1 MLESKDHTQI
11 TTLVELFDLTSAYE
25 NRGKR
30 GADVKSAPPAIALLV
45 VPACLLV
52 LGLLIG
58 PMILMLRISL
68 NHFSPT
74 ELMVEAFSFDNYAR
88 AATDPYYQ
96 QIILL
101 TLGIALLCTVLTLI
115 IAYPAAYWLGRL
127 QSRWKS
133 LVVIATLFPLL
144 VGNVVRSAGWM
155 ALFERE
161 GLINVTLKRLHLI
174 GEPMELMYTPKA
186 VVFGIIAVVLPYMI
200 LTISA
205 AIENIPRDLEDAAS
219 NLGASAFKTFWRV
232 ILPLSAP
239 GVAAGSILVF
249 VLCMNTY
256 ATAVLLGGP
265 RFKMMA
271 PAVFD
276 QFVRGNNWPMGAT
289 LAFMLLAVTMS
300 FTVFG
305 SIAFA
310 RHYRM
315 R

>member
-1 MLESKDHTQI
+1 M
-11 TTLVELFDLTSAYE
+11 
-25 NRGKR
+25 
-30 GADVKSAPPAIALLV
+30 ALLV
-45 VPACLLV
+45 LPACLLV
-52 LGLLIG
+52 LGVLIG
-58 PMILMLRISL
+58 PMILMFRISL
-68 NHFSPT
+68 NQFSPT
-74 ELMVEAFSFDNYAR
+74 QLMIEAFSFDNYVR
-88 AATDPYYQ
+88 AASDPYYRD
-96 QIILL
+96 IILT
-101 TLGIALLCTVLTLI
+101 TLGMALLCTALSLV
-115 IAYPAAYWLGRL
+115 IAFPAAYWVGRL

-155 ALFERE
+155 ALLEHD
-161 GLINVTLKRLHLI
+161 GLINAALRRARLI
-174 GEPMELMYTPKA
+174 AEPLTLMYTPKA
-186 VVFGIIAVVLPYMI
+186 VVFGIVAVVLPYMI
-200 LTISA
+200 LTIA
-205 AIENIPRDLEDAAS
+205 AVIESIPRDLEDAAA
-219 NLGASAFKTFWRV
+219 NLGASGMKTWWRV
-232 ILPLSAP
+232 ILPLSMP

-289 LAFMLLAVTMS
+289 LAFMLLAVTIS
-300 FTVFG
+300 CTILG

-310 RHYRM
+310 WRYNM

>member
-1 MLESKDHTQI
+1 M
-11 TTLVELFDLTSAYE
+11 
-25 NRGKR
+25 
-30 GADVKSAPPAIALLV
+30 ALLV
-45 VPACLLV
+45 LPACLLV
-52 LGLLIG
+52 LGLLVG
-58 PMILMLRISL
+58 PMMLMFRISL
-68 NHFSPT
+68 NQFSPT
-74 ELMVEAFSFDNYAR
+74 QLMIEEFSFGNYVQ
-88 AATDPYYQ
+88 AAADPYYQ
-96 QIILL
+96 EIIVT
-101 TLGIALLCTVLTLI
+101 TLGMALLCTALTLV
-115 IAYPAAYWLGRL
+115 IAFPAAYWVGRL

-155 ALFERE
+155 ALFDRD
-161 GLINVTLKRLHLI
+161 GLINAFLRWAHLI
-174 GEPMELMYTPKA
+174 GEPLTLMYTPKA
-186 VVFGIIAVVLPYMI
+186 VVFGVVAVVLPYMI
-200 LTISA
+200 LTIA
-205 AIENIPRDLEDAAS
+205 AVIESIPRDLEDAAA
-219 NLGASAFKTFWRV
+219 NLGASGLQTFWRV

-271 PAVFD
+271 PAIFD

-310 RHYRM
+310 RRYRL

>member
-1 MLESKDHTQI
+1 M
-11 TTLVELFDLTSAYE
+11 
-25 NRGKR
+25 
-30 GADVKSAPPAIALLV
+30 ALLV
-45 VPACLLV
+45 LPACLLV

-58 PMILMLRISL
+58 PMMLMFRISL
-68 NHFSPT
+68 NRFSPT
-74 ELMVEAFSFDNYAR
+74 QLMIEAFSFDNYAR
-88 AATDPYYQ
+88 AAADPYYQ
-96 QIILL
+96 EIILT
-101 TLGIALLCTVLTLI
+101 TLGMALLCTALTLV
-115 IAYPAAYWLGRL
+115 IAFPAAYWLGRL

-155 ALFERE
+155 ALFTRE
-161 GLINVTLKRLHLI
+161 GLINTALLRAHVISEPLTLI
-174 GEPMELMYTPKA
+174 YTPKA

-200 LTISA
+200 LTIASV
-205 AIENIPRDLEDAAS
+205 IESIPRDLEDAAA
-219 NLGASAFKTFWRV
+219 NLGASAMQRFWRV
-232 ILPLSAP
+232 ILPMSAP

-271 PAVFD
+271 PAIFD
-276 QFVRGNNWPMGAT
+276 QFVRGNNWPMGAA

-300 FTVFG
+300 FTIFG
-305 SIAFA
+305 SVAFA
-310 RHYRM
+310 RRYRV

>member
-1 MLESKDHTQI
+1 M
-11 TTLVELFDLTSAYE
+11 
-25 NRGKR
+25 
-30 GADVKSAPPAIALLV
+30 ALLV
-45 VPACLLV
+45 LPACLLV

-58 PMILMLRISL
+58 PMILMFRTSL
-68 NHFSPT
+68 NHFNPT
-74 ELMVEAFSFDNYAR
+74 QLMIEAFAFDNYVR
-88 AATDPYYQ
+88 AAQDPYYQ
-96 QIILL
+96 EIILT
-101 TLGIALLCTVLTLI
+101 TLGMALLCTALTLV
-115 IAYPAAYWLGRL
+115 IAYPAAYWVGRL

-155 ALFERE
+155 ALFTRD
-161 GLINVTLKRLHLI
+161 GLINTTLLKAHVI
-174 GEPMELMYTPKA
+174 SEPLALMYTPKA
-186 VVFGIIAVVLPYMI
+186 VVFGIVAVVLPYMI

-205 AIENIPRDLEDAAS
+205 VIESIPRDLEDAAA
-219 NLGASAFKTFWRV
+219 NLGASAMRTFWRV

-256 ATAVLLGGP
+256 ATAVLLFGP

-271 PAVFD
+271 PAIFD
-276 QFVRGNNWPMGAT
+276 QFVRGNNWPMGAA

-300 FTVFG
+300 FTIFG

-310 RHYRM
+310 RSYRV

>member
-1 MLESKDHTQI
+1 M
-11 TTLVELFDLTSAYE
+11 
-25 NRGKR
+25 
-30 GADVKSAPPAIALLV
+30 ALLV
-45 VPACLLV
+45 LPACLLV

-58 PMILMLRISL
+58 PLILLFRISL

-74 ELMVEAFSFDNYAR
+74 QLMIQAFSFDNYVQ
-88 AATDPYYQ
+88 AAHDPYYQ
-96 QIILL
+96 EIILT
-101 TLGIALLCTVLTLI
+101 TLGMALLCTALTLV

-155 ALFERE
+155 ALFERD
-161 GLINVTLKRLHLI
+161 GLINVTLLRLHLI
-174 GEPMELMYTPKA
+174 SHPLTLMYTPKA

-205 AIENIPRDLEDAAS
+205 VIENIPRDLEDAAA
-219 NLGASAFKTFWRV
+219 NLGAPALKIFWRV

-271 PAVFD
+271 PAIFD

-300 FTVFG
+300 FTIFG
-305 SIAFA
+305 SFAFA
-310 RHYRM
+310 RRYRL